1 MKMKAAQVVCECLLE
16 QGVDTVFGYPG
27 GTILNIYDALYG
39 YEGKIRHILTAHE
52 QGASHAAD
60 GYARSTGKVGVC
72 FATSGPGAT
81 NLTTGIATAYYD
93 SSPVIFL
100 TVNVPEPLI
109 GKDTFQEVDITG
121 ITMPITKANFLVRDA
136 ASLADTLRT
145 AFAIARSG
153 RPGPVLIDILKNVTA
168 EEVDYK
174 FLPLSEHVN
183 HGRLKEMMDIAS
195 HDLTSREREPDQED
209 VDKLLEMIEHA
220 QKPVVLCGGGVIRSE
235 GAVPEFRKFFQTL
248 NTPVISTMMG
258 GGACPGNHPLFAGMV
273 GMHGTYEANMAMQN
287 CDVLIA
293 IGSRFDDRVVGL
305 PSNFA
310 QPGRKIIHIDIDPST
325 ISKRVKVDIPIVG
338 DVKEV
343 IADMLN
349 LLETTDKRPDP
360 EKLAAWQNRING
372 WREKDCLHYEN
383 SDTVIKPQ
391 YVLQK
396 LQEVGG
402 DDMIVATDV
411 GQHQMWCAQFL
422 KFRKP
427 RHWLT
432 SGGLGTMGVG
442 LPYAIGACVAHPD
455 KPVVCVTGDGSIQMN
470 IQELATA
477 KQLGVAPKIIL
488 LNNNYLGMVRQ
499 WQELEYDRR
508 YSHSHMEVTP
518 DFKALA
524 EAYGHIGI
532 VVDRP
537 EDVEQALKDAFGKYK
552 DKLVFL
558 DFHVNPTE
566 NVWPMVK
573 AGRGLTEMILG
584 SEKI

>member
-1 MKMKAAQVVCECLLE
+1 MKSQEGSKAAERLNGSEILVRALAEE
-16 QGVDTVFGYPG
+16 GVEYVFGYPG
-27 GTILNIYDALYG
+27 GSVLNIFDAIY
-39 YEGKIRHILTAHE
+39 KQDKFKHILVRHE
-52 QGASHAAD
+52 QAAAHAAD
-60 GYARSTGKVGVC
+60 AYSRASNKVGV
-72 FATSGPGAT
+72 ALVTSGPGAT
-81 NLTTGIATAYYD
+81 NAVTGIATAYAD
-93 SSPVIFL
+93 SIPMVIF
-100 TVNVPEPLI
+100 TGQVNTSAI
-109 GKDTFQEVDITG
+109 GQDAFQEVDIVG
-121 ITMPITKANFLVRDA
+121 ISRPCVKHNFLVKDVKD
-136 ASLADTLRT
+136 LTKT
-145 AFAIARSG
+145 IKKAFYIAKTG
-153 RPGPVLIDILKNVTA
+153 RPGPVLIDIPKDVSAAICEYQYPENMELRSYKPLTKGHLGQIKKALQLVLSA
-168 EEVDYK
+168 ERPLIHIGGGIVSANASELLQRLAFELGIPVNSTLMGLGAMPSDEKK
-174 FLPLSEHVN
+174 FL
-183 HGRLKEMMDIAS
+183 
-195 HDLTSREREPDQED
+195 
-209 VDKLLEMIEHA
+209 
-220 QKPVVLCGGGVIRSE
+220 
-235 GAVPEFRKFFQTL
+235 
-248 NTPVISTMMG
+248 
-258 GGACPGNHPLFAGMV
+258 GMV

-310 QPGRKIIHIDIDPST
+310 QTGRKIIHIDIDPST

-383 SDTVIKPQ
+383 SASVIKPQ

-396 LQEVGG
+396 LQEIGG

-499 WQELEYDRR
+499 WQ
-508 YSHSHMEVTP
+508 
-518 DFKALA
+518 
-524 EAYGHIGI
+524 GI
-532 VVDRP
+532 
-537 EDVEQALKDAFGKYK
+537 
-552 DKLVFL
+552 
-558 DFHVNPTE
+558 
-566 NVWPMVK
+566 
-573 AGRGLTEMILG
+573 
-584 SEKI
+584 